1 MIHEVKDKNINST
14 KKKVWKPISQVS
26 MHSLKIYIY
35 FLPKN
40 HQTGASTSDNTTLS
54 YAIMQLSCAM
64 ITDYL
69 YPILY
74 DLYKK
79 EWS

>member
-1 MIHEVKDKNINST
+1 MIHEFKDKNINST
-14 KKKVWKPISQVS
+14 KKKSLKTNLS
-26 MHSLKIYIY
+26 MHSLKKYMYIY

-54 YAIMQLSCAM
+54 YAIMQSSCAM

-74 DLYKK
+74 DFYKK
-79 EWS
+79 E

>member
-1 MIHEVKDKNINST
+1 MIHEVNDKNINST
-14 KKKVWKPISQVS
+14 KKKKFENQ
-26 MHSLKIYIY
+26 SLNAFFKDIYI
-35 FLPKN
+35 LISCQKI
-40 HQTGASTSDNTTLS
+40 TRRASTSDNTTLS
-54 YAIMQLSCAM
+54 YAIMQSSCAM

-79 EWS
+79 E